1 MKEYELIKEL
11 SFLIKTSNKK
21 ISIYNNLTQA
31 NVLKRLIYL
40 KKMIRNGSFDAIE
53 FRDILELQLFDCK
66 SYAELREKKLDNF
79 ELVKGFRRLS
89 ICVFNTENN
98 FKGVYVYLN

>member
-1 MKEYELIKEL
+1 MKEYELTKEL
-11 SFLIKTSNKK
+11 SLLIKTSNEK

-89 ICVFNTENN
+89 ICVFNAENN

>member
-1 MKEYELIKEL
+1 MEEYELTKEL
-11 SFLIKTSNKK
+11 SLLIKTSNEK

-89 ICVFNTENN
+89 ICVFNAENN

>member
-1 MKEYELIKEL
+1 MKEYELTKEL
-11 SFLIKTSNKK
+11 SLLIKTSNEK

>member
-1 MKEYELIKEL
+1 MKEYELTKEL
-11 SFLIKTSNKK
+11 SLLIKTSNEK

-53 FRDILELQLFDCK
+53 FCDILELQLFDCK

-89 ICVFNTENN
+89 ICVFNAENN

>member
-1 MKEYELIKEL
+1 MKEYELTKEL
-11 SFLIKTSNKK
+11 SFLIKTSNEK

-53 FRDILELQLFDCK
+53 FSDILELQLFDCK

-89 ICVFNTENN
+89 ICVFNAENN
-98 FKGVYVYLN
+98 FKGVDVYLN

>member
-1 MKEYELIKEL
+1 MKEYELTKEL
-11 SFLIKTSNKK
+11 SFLIKTSNEK

-53 FRDILELQLFDCK
+53 FRDILDLHLFDCK

-89 ICVFNTENN
+89 ICVFNAENN

>member
-1 MKEYELIKEL
+1 MKEYELTKEL
-11 SFLIKTSNKK
+11 SLLIKTSNEK

-66 SYAELREKKLDNF
+66 SYAELREKKLYNF
-79 ELVKGFRRLS
+79 ELVKGFRKLS
-89 ICVFNTENN
+89 ICIFNAENN